1 MELIN
6 KKGMFYMTEKIID
19 ANAKRHDLDA
29 FNGLVFVHG
38 LKDEPYTTDKI
49 IAEHSG
55 NKLKSV
61 KRLITNN
68 RSEFEDYGILRFEI
82 AKLPGRGRPQKT
94 YQLNEQQATFLI
106 TMLDNT
112 PQVKQFKKNLVNE
125 FYCMK
130 QELTQR
136 QINRAIEKPQRKMLM
151 DAVKSW
157 PNANQ
162 WSYRNMTQLLLKRA
176 TGGMTAQQIKK
187 ERHVKTAL
195 DGLTVKEQERYTQ
208 LENIAIGLVGL
219 NKSWNEIKGL
229 LLLA

>member
-1 MELIN
+1 
-6 KKGMFYMTEKIID
+6 MTEKIIEE
-19 ANAKRHDLDA
+19 AAKKHDLAGLAD
-29 FNGLVFVHG
+29 LVFVHG
-38 LKDEPYTTDKI
+38 LNEEPYTTDKI
-49 IAEHSG
+49 IAENSG

-68 RSEFEDYGILRFEI
+68 RSDFEDYGILRFEI

-106 TMLDNT
+106 AMLDNT
-112 PQVKQFKKNLVNE
+112 PQVKQFKKSLVRE
-125 FYCMK
+125 FYAMK

-136 QINRAIEKPQRKMLM
+136 QIKRAIEKPQRKTLM

-157 PNANQ
+157 PNAPRHI
-162 WSYRNMTQLLLKRA
+162 YINMTQLLLKRA

-195 DGLTVKEQERYTQ
+195 DGLTVKEQARYEQ

-219 NKSWNEIKGL
+219 NKTWDEVKGV

>member
-1 MELIN
+1 
-6 KKGMFYMTEKIID
+6 MTEKIIEE
-19 ANAKRHDLDA
+19 AAKKHDLA
-29 FNGLVFVHG
+29 GLAGLVFVHG
-38 LKDEPYTTDKI
+38 LNEEPYTTDKI
-49 IAEHSG
+49 IAENSG

-68 RSEFEDYGILRFEI
+68 RSDFEDYGILRFEI
-82 AKLPGRGRPQKT
+82 AKLPGQGRPQKT

-106 TMLDNT
+106 AMLDNT
-112 PQVKQFKKNLVNE
+112 PQVKQFKKSLVRE
-125 FYCMK
+125 FYAMK

-136 QINRAIEKPQRKMLM
+136 QINRAIEKPQRKTLM

-157 PNANQ
+157 PNAPRHI
-162 WSYRNMTQLLLKRA
+162 YINMTQLLLKRA

-195 DGLTVKEQERYTQ
+195 DGLTVKEQARYEQ

-219 NKSWNEIKGL
+219 NKTWDEVKGV